1 MLQSSSITLAVA
13 ALVGVLALVLLTA
26 RAARATGLA
35 RPTSGRL
42 AVQDS
47 LALDRA
53 RRLVIVRCD
62 GRDLLLLVGSTDHVV
77 GWLEPTP

>member
-1 MLQSSSITLAVA
+1 MLQSSSIPLAVA
-13 ALVGVLALVLLTA
+13 ALVGVLALVLLAA

-35 RPTSGRL
+35 RPAAGRL

-62 GRDLLLLVGSTDHVV
+62 GRDLLLLTGTTDHVV
-77 GWLEPTP
+77 GWLEPAP